1 MRGVFLV
8 LFAFGMTGA
17 GEAAPQP
24 MDSKERA
31 YTITL
36 ICAIVAAHDKND
48 TDIQRTMD
56 AVRKMG
62 KAKGYPNK
70 KISGDLITMASVV
83 GVQLRD
89 EPATVER
96 NRGICRALGL
106 IG

>member
-1 MRGVFLV
+1 MRRVFLV
-8 LFAFGMTGA
+8 LLAFGLTGA

-24 MDSKERA
+24 MSKNERA

-36 ICAIVAAHDKND
+36 ICAVLAARHKND
-48 TDIQRTMD
+48 VDIQRTMD

-62 KAKGYPNK
+62 KAKGYTNK
-70 KISGDLITMASVV
+70 KVSGDLITMASVV

-96 NRGICRALGL
+96 NRGICRQLGL
-106 IG
+106 LG

>member
-1 MRGVFLV
+1 MRRVFLV
-8 LFAFGMTGA
+8 LLAFGLAGA

-24 MDSKERA
+24 MNKNERA

-36 ICAIVAAHDKND
+36 ICAVLASRDKND
-48 TDIQRTMD
+48 ADTQRTMD

-62 KAKGYPNK
+62 KAKGYASK
-70 KISGDLITMASVV
+70 KVSGDLITMASVV

-96 NRGICRALGL
+96 NRGICRQLGL